1 MTPGMMLKVCGVND
15 PAFAVAAEAA
25 GVDYL
30 GFIFHQK
37 SPRNVTPEQA
47 RTIVRGLS
55 GRARRVGVFVS
66 QTAAEIAA
74 VCRAAGLQVVQLHRR
89 AAEADVAALRAAGFE
104 VWTLAGGAVGDGLLF
119 DPSHGDGETAFR
131 KGPYKAILAG
141 RIGVDNLAEALA
153 CAPDILDVNSSLE
166 SAPGRKSVGKLRDF
180 LAALRRF
187 GNSILPD
194 FAVCGIISAGFGWIA
209 AV

>member
-1 MTPGMMLKVCGVND
+1 MTPGMKLKVCGVND

-30 GFIFHQK
+30 GFIFHPK
-37 SPRNVTPEQA
+37 SPRNVDPEQA

-66 QTAAEIAA
+66 QTADEIAA

-89 AAEADVAALRAAGFE
+89 AVEADVSALRAAGFE

-119 DPSHGDGETAFR
+119 DSSHGDGETAFR

-153 CAPDILDVNSSLE
+153 LDPDILDVNSSLE
-166 SAPGRKSVGKLRDF
+166 TGPGVKS
-180 LAALRRF
+180 LARLGDLLSALRKFR
-187 GNSILPD
+187 L
-194 FAVCGIISAGFGWIA
+194 A
-209 AV
+209 